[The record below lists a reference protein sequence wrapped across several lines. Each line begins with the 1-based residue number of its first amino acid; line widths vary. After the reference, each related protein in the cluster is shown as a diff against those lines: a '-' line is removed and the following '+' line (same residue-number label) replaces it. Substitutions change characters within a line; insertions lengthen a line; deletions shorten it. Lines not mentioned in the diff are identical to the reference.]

1 VEGWIQSVLGRQKLE
16 NQITKLANVS
26 LVDSGIRQKMNLIVI
41 AIQDKKGEMI
51 FNPKA
56 DTKFVIGDTVVVMG
70 SAKSVK
76 QLESLMRG

>member
-1 VEGWIQSVLGRQKLE
+1 
-16 NQITKLANVS
+16 
-26 LVDSGIRQKMNLIVI
+26 MNLIVI

-56 DTKFVIGDTVVVMG
+56 DTKFVIGDTIVVMG
-70 SAKSVK
+70 SAKSIK